1 MKIAYLI
8 LAHNQPDHLFRMIN
22 ALNTENSSFYV
33 HIDKKSDIAIFNPSQ
48 YPKNVFFQ
56 PDRTLI
62 SHGGFSMVIATLG
75 LMEEALK
82 DEQNNY
88 FIFLSGWDYPIKR
101 NEFIHKFLSNS
112 YPMNFLSFYALVGN
126 ADLIENIQKYF
137 FTDFIGR
144 FPKFMQV
151 PLKFIQS
158 IYLKIPMNRKFL
170 PGMIPY
176 RGSSSY
182 CLNRETI
189 SHIADFTKGENGEK
203 YFEFFKYVLCPD
215 EIFFHTIVL
224 NSPYAEQ
231 CRFYE
236 RDIVNL
242 KAPMKNENKA
252 YLHHIDWNP
261 ERENPAILNMTDFD
275 KLISSEMLFARKFN
289 EVKSKQLL
297 EALDQSFKAGI

>member
-1 MKIAYLI
+1 MKIAYLV

-62 SHGGFSMVIATLG
+62 SHGGFSMVPATLG
-75 LMEEALK
+75 LMKEAFK
-82 DEQNNY
+82 DDQNNY
-88 FIFLSGWDYPIKR
+88 FIFLSGWDYPIKSK
-101 NEFIHKFLSNS
+101 ESIHKFLSNS
-112 YPMNFLSFYALVGN
+112 YPMNFLSFYALVGK

-137 FTDFIGR
+137 FIDFIGQ
-144 FPKFMQV
+144 FPKFIKI
-151 PLKFIQS
+151 PLKIVQYIS
-158 IYLKIPMNRKFL
+158 HRIPIKRKFF

-176 RGSSSY
+176 RGSSSF

-189 SHIADFTKGENGEK
+189 KQIIDFTIGVNGK
-203 YFEFFKYVLCPD
+203 SYFDFFKYVLCPD
-215 EIFFHTIVL
+215 EIFFHTIIL
-224 NSPYAEQ
+224 NSPCAKQ

-236 RDIVNL
+236 RDVVNL
-242 KAPMKNENKA
+242 KVPMKNENKA

-275 KLISSEMLFARKFN
+275 RLMSSEMLFARKFN
-289 EVKSKQLL
+289 EVKSKELL
-297 EALDQSFKAGI
+297 EALDQSFKA